1 MTTTAELTFEPKSKT
16 FGIIGVIAGFLGL
29 LAVLVGPAIRDA
41 IIPPPPAEKQLAET
55 IVSLKQHII
64 AKLKKTPAPPEAPR
78 QRFSPQ
84 ELPYTLSL
92 SLAAVAIIGGAVSY
106 LRREDH
112 RYAYVACG
120 IGTATLLWHALILAL
135 SAVILC
141 VILFYV
147 LPNVFS

>member
-1 MTTTAELTFEPKSKT
+1 MTTTESTAEPKAKT
-16 FGIIGVIAGFLGL
+16 FGILGVVAAFLGL

-41 IIPPPPAEKQLAET
+41 IIPPPPAEQQLAET
-55 IVSLKQHII
+55 IVSLKQHIT
-64 AKLKKTPAPPEAPR
+64 AKLKKTPPPPKPAT

-92 SLAAVAIIGGAVSY
+92 AFAAAAIIGGAVSY

-120 IGTATLLWHALILAL
+120 VGTATLVWHALLLAL
-135 SAVILC
+135 AAVILC
-141 VILFYV
+141 VILYYV
-147 LPNVFS
+147 LPDALT

>member
-1 MTTTAELTFEPKSKT
+1 MTTAELPLEPKAKT
-16 FGIIGVIAGFLGL
+16 FGLIGIVAAFLGL

-41 IIPPPPAEKQLAET
+41 IIPPPPAEKQLAE
-55 IVSLKQHII
+55 IVVGLKQHIS

-92 SLAAVAIIGGAVSY
+92 AFAAVAIIGGAVSY

-112 RYAYVACG
+112 RFAYVACG
-120 IGTATLLWHALILAL
+120 VGTATLVWHALLLAL
-135 SAVILC
+135 AAAVLC
-141 VILFYV
+141 VILYYV
-147 LPNVFS
+147 LPDALS